1 MNSQNQTDIRL
12 PWRKVQDR
20 LLLRPGETSL
30 WFGVSGC
37 GKSMVARHILLG
49 ALSDGHR
56 CCAAALEYRPQD
68 WMCRLVRQASAEE
81 RPTQVCAR
89 NTMQAIRQRLWLYSG
104 PGAAK
109 IDLILDV
116 FTDAA
121 QHHGA
126 RLFLIDSYT
135 KLSTV
140 GDDYPSHQ
148 QTMGRISGFAR
159 DLNVHVMVVAH
170 TRKTVRDES
179 PPPEMGDVQGAGALT
194 DLADTVVAI
203 WRNKP
208 KEHAIEHGVDTP
220 DIRAKP
226 DCLLVTHKQR
236 SGERDLMIRLW
247 FDRASHQYVGNPGER
262 PVRMLQTAEGVA

>member
-1 MNSQNQTDIRL
+1 MIPRNQTDIRL
-12 PWRKVQDR
+12 PWHKVQDR

-30 WFGVSGC
+30 WFGTSGC
-37 GKSMVARHILLG
+37 GKSMVARHVLLG

-56 CCAAALEYRPQD
+56 CCATALEYRPQD
-68 WMCRLVRQASAEE
+68 WMCRLVRQASTAE
-81 RPTQVCAR
+81 RQTGACVR
-89 NTMQAIRQRLWLYSG
+89 NTIQAMGDRLWLYSG

-121 QHHGA
+121 KHHGA

-135 KLSTV
+135 KLSIV
-140 GDDYPSHQ
+140 GDDYLAHQ
-148 QTMGRISGFAR
+148 QLMGRISRFAR

-170 TRKTVRDES
+170 TRTPWQDERS
-179 PPPEMGDVQGAGALT
+179 PPKMGDVRGASALT

-208 KEHAIEHGVDTP
+208 REHAIEGGFATP
-220 DIRAKP
+220 DLLAEP
-226 DCLLVTHKQR
+226 GCLLVTHKQR
-236 SGERDLMIRLW
+236 NGESEPIIRLW
-247 FDRASHQYVGNPGER
+247 FDRASQQYVGNPGER
-262 PVRMLQTAEGVA
+262 PVPMLQTAEGVV